1 MTPSRLFLRPVVV
14 LTVRVESCLS
24 MSAGLL
30 LVVNPRQYCMQAM
43 LQGAAQDS
51 EKYKDYVQTST
62 IEDVQIADAPYHSTL
77 CNVCQTVCHD
87 HCNLDELSDAGQICH
102 QLGCGNSLAVL

>member
-1 MTPSRLFLRPVVV
+1 MTYTREQCNAATACHYNPYCVQV
-14 LTVRVESCLS
+14 L
-24 MSAGLL
+24 
-30 LVVNPRQYCMQAM
+30 

-51 EKYKDYVQTST
+51 EKYKDYVQSST
-62 IEDVQIADAPYHSTL
+62 IEDIQIVDAPYHSTL

-102 QLGCGNSLAVL
+102 QLGCALLCCIA